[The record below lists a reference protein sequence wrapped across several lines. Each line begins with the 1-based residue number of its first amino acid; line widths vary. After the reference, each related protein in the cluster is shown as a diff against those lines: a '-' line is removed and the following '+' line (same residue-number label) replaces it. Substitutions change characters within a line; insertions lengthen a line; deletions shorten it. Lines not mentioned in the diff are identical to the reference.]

1 MGQAAED
8 LEHQEIMRDL
18 IYKDLSGFFSRNFKE
33 NMNITILSIDIK
45 TVPTAKGSYQT
56 ADVAYK
62 NNSFQGKVEGKKVM
76 SFGATKD
83 SFATLAQAQP
93 GQTYEVTIVKN
104 DKGYNDWVS
113 MAQAAPGA
121 ASPVATPQAGATG
134 KAPAATPRSTYET
147 PEERANRQVLIVRQ
161 SSLSSAAT
169 VLTAGAKTPPSAQ
182 AVVDLAKVFEAY
194 VFGTVQADMS
204 IEAMASDDIPVVD

>member
-1 MGQAAED
+1 
-8 LEHQEIMRDL
+8 
-18 IYKDLSGFFSRNFKE
+18 
-33 NMNITILSIDIK
+33 MNITLLSVDIK

-83 SFATLAQAQP
+83 SFSTLALAQP
-93 GQTYEVTIVKN
+93 GESYEVTIVKN

-113 MAQAAPGA
+113 MAKAE
-121 ASPVATPQAGATG
+121 AGANSPAVSAPAGG

-147 PEERANRQVLIVRQ
+147 PEERAQRQVLIVRQ
-161 SSLSSAAT
+161 SSLSAA
-169 VLTAGAKTPPSAQ
+169 VNLLLAGAKTPPP
-182 AVVDLAKVFEAY
+182 VENVLAIAKQFEDY
-194 VFGTVQADMS
+194 VFGKQALGPISEM
-204 IEAMASDDIPVVD
+204 SDDFPQVD